1 MGEEFITDSMLD
13 MFLYESDQNLEQLEE
28 ITLEHKDDSGF
39 DEDSINEIFRIM
51 HTLKGSSGM
60 MMYNNITTISHKLE
74 DIFYYLRESHPE
86 KVPHQELVAQIL
98 DVSDFIKEELE
109 KIREGE
115 NPDGDPSELIERMER
130 FLNHIKGK
138 GGAVQAEIGKE
149 KASAGKEGA
158 SSYVAKHFYI
168 APVAEEDSH
177 FYKIVIRYSKDTE
190 MSNIKAYTA
199 VYGLKEVA
207 EDLLFMPED
216 IMTNEESGDYILEHG
231 FTIALQT
238 KLGKEEVRKLA
249 DRTSGIEEL
258 TVEEVAADQYL
269 QICEVTEEGSE
280 GDGAG
285 TGTEEEYPETI
296 ELESAQEKKDYVIR
310 PKNPAKKPA
319 RPAKKADHGTQ
330 GHMSVPVEKMDQLMD
345 LIGEIVIAEA
355 MVLQNPDLKVPGLEL
370 TNFYKASGQLSKI
383 TTELQD
389 VIMSMRMMPLTNTF
403 QKMNR
408 IVFDMTRKL
417 NKDVELEIVGAE
429 TEVDKNIIEHISDP
443 LMHLMR
449 NAIDHGIESK
459 EERLAAGK
467 QERGRVVL
475 EAKNEGGKVWITVQ
489 DNGQGLSREKLL
501 KKARENG
508 LLDDRPESDYTDKE
522 VYSLI
527 TLPGFS
533 TNKVVTEYS
542 GRGVGMDVVVQNI
555 QKVGGSLEIDSV
567 EGEGTTMIMKIP
579 LTLAIMDGIIV
590 GIGRSTFV
598 VATNSVKEFLR
609 VTREQLTTE
618 PSGEEF
624 VMIREECYPVV
635 RLAEFYKIKN
645 AATDLED
652 GVMIILEHEGKRV
665 SVFVDSLIGEQEI
678 VVKPI
683 PSYIKKVKGIS
694 GCTQLGDGSI
704 SLILDA
710 GDLLQD

>member
-1 MGEEFITDSMLD
+1 M
-13 MFLYESDQNLEQLEE
+13 
-28 ITLEHKDDSGF
+28 
-39 DEDSINEIFRIM
+39 
-51 HTLKGSSGM
+51 
-60 MMYNNITTISHKLE
+60 
-74 DIFYYLRESHPE
+74 
-86 KVPHQELVAQIL
+86 
-98 DVSDFIKEELE
+98 
-109 KIREGE
+109 
-115 NPDGDPSELIERMER
+115 
-130 FLNHIKGK
+130 
-138 GGAVQAEIGKE
+138 
-149 KASAGKEGA
+149 
-158 SSYVAKHFYI
+158 
-168 APVAEEDSH
+168 
-177 FYKIVIRYSKDTE
+177 
-190 MSNIKAYTA
+190 
-199 VYGLKEVA
+199 
-207 EDLLFMPED
+207 
-216 IMTNEESGDYILEHG
+216 
-231 FTIALQT
+231 
-238 KLGKEEVRKLA
+238 
-249 DRTSGIEEL
+249 
-258 TVEEVAADQYL
+258 
-269 QICEVTEEGSE
+269 
-280 GDGAG
+280 
-285 TGTEEEYPETI
+285 
-296 ELESAQEKKDYVIR
+296 
-310 PKNPAKKPA
+310 
-319 RPAKKADHGTQ
+319 
-330 GHMSVPVEKMDQLMD
+330 
-345 LIGEIVIAEA
+345 
-355 MVLQNPDLKVPGLEL
+355 LQNPDLKVPGLEL

-522 VYSLI
+522 VYSFI

-635 RLAEFYKIKN
+635 RLADFYKIKN

>member
-28 ITLEHKDDSGF
+28 ITLEHKDDSSF
-39 DEDSINEIFRIM
+39 DDDSINEIFRIM

-74 DIFYYLRESHPE
+74 DIFFCLRESHPE
-86 KVPHQELVAQIL
+86 KVPHQELVAHIL
-98 DVSDFIKEELE
+98 DVSDFIKGELD

-115 NPDGDPSELIERMER
+115 DPDGDPSELIDGLER
-130 FLNHIKGK
+130 FLSRIKQK
-138 GGAVQAEIGKE
+138 TGAESAAEESG
-149 KASAGKEGA
+149 KASQGKEGA
-158 SSYVAKHFYI
+158 SAYVAKHFYI
-168 APVAEEDSH
+168 APVAEESSH
-177 FYKIVIRYSKDTE
+177 FYKIIIRYSKDTE

-199 VYGLKEVA
+199 VYALKEIA
-207 EDLLFMPED
+207 EDLLFLPED
-216 IMTNEESGDYILEHG
+216 IMTNENSGDYILEHG

-238 KLGKEEVRKLA
+238 KSEEEEVRKLA
-249 DRTSGIEEL
+249 DRTSGIEEI
-258 TVEEVAADQYL
+258 TIEEVAADQYL
-269 QICEVTEEGSE
+269 QICEVTEEGS
-280 GDGAG
+280 DGAG
-285 TGTEEEYPETI
+285 TEEGYPETI
-296 ELESAQEKKDYVIR
+296 ELETPQEKKDYVIR
-310 PKNPAKKPA
+310 PNKSSKKKPA
-319 RPAKKADHGTQ
+319 KSAKKAEHGAQ

-370 TNFYKASGQLSKI
+370 TNFYKASAQLSKI

-408 IVFDMTRKL
+408 IVFDMSRKL
-417 NKDVELEIVGAE
+417 NKDVDLEIIGAD

-449 NAIDHGIESK
+449 NAIDHGIESN
-459 EERLAAGK
+459 EERQAAGK
-467 QERGRVVL
+467 KERGHVVL
-475 EAKNEGGKVWITVQ
+475 EAKNEGGKVWITVR

-508 LLDDRPESDYTDKE
+508 LLDGRPESDYTDKE
-522 VYSLI
+522 VYSFI

-609 VTREQLTTE
+609 VTKDQLTTE

-635 RLAEFYKIKN
+635 RLADYYKIKN
-645 AATDLED
+645 AATEFED
-652 GVMIILEHEGKRV
+652 GVMVILEHEGKRV

-710 GDLLQD
+710 GDLIQD

>member
-13 MFLYESDQNLEQLEE
+13 MFLYESDQNLELLEE

-39 DEDSINEIFRIM
+39 DDDSINEIFRIM

-74 DIFYYLRESHPE
+74 DIFFFLRESHPD

-98 DVSDFIKEELE
+98 DVSDFIKGELD

-115 NPDGDPSELIERMER
+115 DPDGDPSELIERLGR
-130 FLNHIKGK
+130 FLSRIKEK
-138 GGAVQAEIGKE
+138 SGGAGTEAESGK
-149 KASAGKEGA
+149 APAGKEGA

-168 APVAEEDSH
+168 APVAEESSH

-199 VYGLKEVA
+199 VYALKEIA
-207 EDLLFMPED
+207 EDLLFIPED
-216 IMTNEESGDYILEHG
+216 IMTNEASADYIIEHG

-238 KLGKEEVRKLA
+238 KSEEEEVRKLA

-258 TVEEVAADQYL
+258 TIDEVAADQYL
-269 QICEVTEEGSE
+269 QICDMSEGAGAEGAGAEEG
-280 GDGAG
+280 
-285 TGTEEEYPETI
+285 YPETI
-296 ELESAQEKKDYVIR
+296 ELEAPKEKQDYVIR
-310 PKNPAKKPA
+310 PNKPAKKK
-319 RPAKKADHGTQ
+319 PAKSAKKSDHGVQ
-330 GHMSVPVEKMDQLMD
+330 GHMSVPIEKMDQLMD

-408 IVFDMTRKL
+408 IVFDMSRKL
-417 NKDVELEIVGAE
+417 NKDVELEIIGAE

-449 NAIDHGIESK
+449 NAIDHGIESN

-467 QERGRVVL
+467 RERGHVIL
-475 EAKNEGGKVWITVQ
+475 EAKNEGGKVWITVS
-489 DNGQGLSREKLL
+489 DNGQGLSREKLM

-522 VYSLI
+522 VYSFI

-609 VTREQLTTE
+609 VTKDQLTTE

-624 VMIREECYPVV
+624 IMIREECYPIV
-635 RLAEFYKIKN
+635 RLADFYKIKN
-645 AATDLED
+645 AATEFED